1 MQGVVLQD
9 RPDAI
14 TWRWTTSGVYSTASA
29 YRCQFVGA
37 VAPFRS
43 AKVWKAHVEQK
54 CKSFAWVVLHGKILT
69 AENLAIRGWPHDP
82 ICKLCRI
89 HLETVQHLLLDCSFS
104 AAVRERTFA
113 WNGSIGAAPPTL
125 GRNIDAWW
133 DGVLAGIPKE
143 KRREA
148 SGAFIYAM
156 CGIWEE
162 RNRRVF
168 RNVALL
174 LDAVAHLVWEEIEQ
188 RAHAHTQDPGD
199 AM

>member
-1 MQGVVLQD
+1 
-9 RPDAI
+9 
-14 TWRWTTSGVYSTASA
+14 
-29 YRCQFVGA
+29 
-37 VAPFRS
+37 
-43 AKVWKAHVEQK
+43 
-54 CKSFAWVVLHGKILT
+54 
-69 AENLAIRGWPHDP
+69 
-82 ICKLCRI
+82 
-89 HLETVQHLLLDCSFS
+89 
-104 AAVRERTFA
+104 
-113 WNGSIGAAPPTL
+113 L